1 MKKIMLIYPTGE
13 TYQRGEDRCQINVEA
28 SVSNALR
35 ACNDL
40 GYVAAILKEKGFEI
54 FLKDYP
60 AEKLTFEDF
69 KKDYLEFK
77 PDIVFMSITNGS
89 IYEDLKFTQN
99 FAKDVVVILK
109 GALFFNPEKDL
120 FDELDLS
127 DIDYLIG
134 GETEFIIS
142 DLLEAHYNDRTKLEN
157 IRGISYKK
165 DGVWVSN
172 NTTTFNTD
180 LDSVPFPD
188 RSLMNNSLYINPAT
202 NKPMATIATSRGC
215 PSACIYCVSPVI
227 SGRTV
232 RYRSAQSVF
241 EEISQCFNEFKI
253 TDFFFKSDTFTI
265 NKEWVIEICDLLIN
279 SEMKGKIN
287 WVANSRVNT
296 LDEEMLLK
304 MKKAG
309 CSVIALGLESGSD
322 ESLKKMKKGTTV
334 EQNKKA
340 VKLIKK
346 AGLKIFGFYLIG
358 FPWETKEHLEETRK
372 LIFEANTDFIE
383 LSVATPFKGSELYSM
398 LYEKLQNG
406 EKVLGKD
413 SFKYSTTG
421 TEFLSVEELRNFRKD
436 VLIKYHLRLSYIF
449 KKIFNRNIT
458 PTLFANYVKYGF
470 RLLKNLLWGTHRN
483 KSDKH

>member
-40 GYVAAILKEKGFEI
+40 GYVSAILKQKGFEV

-60 AEKLTFEDF
+60 AEKLCLDDF
-69 KKDYLEFK
+69 KKDYSEFK
-77 PDIVFMSITNGS
+77 PDIVFISVTNGS
-89 IYEDLKFTQN
+89 IYEDLKFVQN

-120 FDELDLS
+120 FEELDLS

-142 DLLEAHYNDRTKLEN
+142 DLLEAHYADKSKLEN
-157 IRGISYKK
+157 IQGISYKK
-165 DGVWVSN
+165 NGVWVSN
-172 NTTTFNTD
+172 KVVSFNPELD
-180 LDSVPFPD
+180 LIPFPD

-215 PSACIYCVSPVI
+215 PSSCIYCVSPVI
-227 SGRTV
+227 SGRSV

-241 EEISQCFNEFKI
+241 EEIKQCYFEFKI

-265 NKEWVIEICDLLIN
+265 NKSWVLEICDLIIN
-279 SEMKGKIN
+279 SELKGKIN

-296 LDEEMLLK
+296 IDEEMLLK
-304 MKKAG
+304 MKQAG
-309 CSVIALGLESGSD
+309 CSVVALGLESGSD

-334 EQNKKA
+334 EQNRNA

-346 AGLKIFGFYLIG
+346 VGLKIFGFYLIG
-358 FPWETKEHLEETRK
+358 FPWESKENLEQTRK
-372 LIFEANTDFIE
+372 LIFELDTDFIE
-383 LSVATPFKGSELYSM
+383 LSIATPFKGSELYSM
-398 LYEKLQNG
+398 LYEKLEKG

-413 SFKYSTTG
+413 SFKYSTLG
-421 TEFLSVEELRNFRKD
+421 TDYLSIEDLREFRKD
-436 VLIKYHLRLSYIF
+436 VLIKYHLRPSYIL
-449 KKIFNRNIT
+449 KKVFNKNIT
-458 PTLFANYVKYGF
+458 PSLFANYVKYGL
-470 RLLKNLLWGTHRN
+470 RLLRNLLLGTRRN
-483 KSDKH
+483 KFGKH